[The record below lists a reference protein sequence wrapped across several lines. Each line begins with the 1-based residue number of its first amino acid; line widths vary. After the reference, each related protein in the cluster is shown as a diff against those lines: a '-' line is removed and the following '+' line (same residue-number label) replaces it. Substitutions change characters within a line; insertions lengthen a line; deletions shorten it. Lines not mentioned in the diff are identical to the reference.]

1 MADVMARAAQ
11 LSKNVVAWADPRQ
24 VGFIILYVTNRCNF
38 RCNFCFYYAE
48 IEKGRKPNEL
58 TVDEIDRI
66 ARSTGRLLQ
75 LSMTGGEP
83 FIRKE
88 LAAITATM
96 IENTGV
102 RYITIPTNAS
112 LTPQM
117 VRYLETVLPKY
128 PDTFF
133 RLTFS
138 IDGIGEEHDR
148 NRSFAGSFERIIDS
162 YKAISPMR
170 KHHPNLVL
178 DSNTVFMKTTE
189 HTTLPTLKYLSDH
202 FEFDNHTV
210 TYVRGDIK
218 DPALRTRE
226 AERYREMNAFLG
238 SLERKKERR
247 FLYPLYRGVR
257 DLAWDNLMKTVFE
270 DKFVTPCV
278 AGRKMVVISE
288 TGEVR
293 ACELLDRSMGNLR
306 DYDFDLP
313 RLLARHENDE
323 FRTWIVDTKC
333 KCSFECALAANVT
346 WNASMYPKLAWSAL
360 KNIGSGWRKVERAPD
375 EAVFAGAAAPNPL
388 EAEPVQFIRKP
399 RP

>member
-1 MADVMARAAQ
+1 MADLMTRAAQ

-66 ARSTGRLLQ
+66 ARATGRLLQ

-88 LAAITATM
+88 LADITATF

-112 LTPQM
+112 LTGQM
-117 VRYLETVLPKY
+117 VRYLDTVLPKY

-148 NRSFAGSFERIIDS
+148 NRSFPGSFERIVES

-170 KHHPNLVL
+170 KQHPNLVL

-189 HTTLPTLKYLSDH
+189 HTTLPTLRYLSEH
-202 FEFDNHTV
+202 
-210 TYVRGDIK
+210 
-218 DPALRTRE
+218 
-226 AERYREMNAFLG
+226 
-238 SLERKKERR
+238 
-247 FLYPLYRGVR
+247 
-257 DLAWDNLMKTVFE
+257 LM
-270 DKFVTPCV
+270 C
-278 AGRKMVVISE
+278 G
-288 TGEVR
+288 
-293 ACELLDRSMGNLR
+293 
-306 DYDFDLP
+306 
-313 RLLARHENDE
+313 
-323 FRTWIVDTKC
+323 
-333 KCSFECALAANVT
+333 
-346 WNASMYPKLAWSAL
+346 
-360 KNIGSGWRKVERAPD
+360 
-375 EAVFAGAAAPNPL
+375 
-388 EAEPVQFIRKP
+388 
-399 RP
+399 